1 MRPPSPA
8 SLPVFS
14 IQDSP
19 FEDAPLDHSRY
30 LPSRTQTWHPKTLS
44 PSRSQRSRP
53 PEAPKALATGPNT
66 SELFGESWPSSSGTP
81 SPPSTTEGQV
91 GASPPPTLVDSGES
105 VVAKYIN
112 RFRQAQPTSREERQ
126 PAGPTA
132 ADFWWLR
139 PESPDPSSQLAAG
152 TCYGPIHCR
161 PKPLLINAPSRGSS
175 WPPSKIN
182 WGFSAGASEPEG
194 RPNTAVPT
202 LAKVVSASRAKAVA
216 PLQEMKQSLNTWNSS
231 LLDLETLS
239 LQSRAARLLKRS
251 KASISSSSS
260 LSPSDA
266 STSSFPVSSDG
277 LSPFS
282 MTFTPDPSKGS
293 DPKAQGRNE
302 GHAGEDHDA
311 GKSEKTFL
319 EEVLSKWRLDDE
331 ATPAPARIPASGPL
345 SSQAPLRPEDDIL
358 YQWRQRRKLER
369 ARGGQG
375 DGTWVLPRTPAPTT
389 PVPAPVSLQAP
400 PAPAETPGS
409 LGTQPNCIPLWASV
423 ARPGPLEAF
432 YMERPPIPPGFS
444 PHIFWGPSPQG
455 FFWAPQSGLWV
466 PLRAMP
472 PTPSSP
478 APPGPAPVA
487 PAPVPRAPAPAACT
501 LPPPAAP
508 QDPPTPAPSCPA
520 QPQRQGPKPR
530 SSRAPRQESA
540 GTVTAADE
548 GPGPQLRGA
557 LGQIVSA
564 RLFPDALEDTPPHP
578 GGPPLP
584 QAEPL
589 KVKATHPQTK
599 VTPPGSEVTPPQSGT
614 RFPKAQTPPRR
625 SKAEARKAKATLP
638 LEAWEPRKDGDT
650 PVAAPGNLPPQAPPP
665 PAEEAAASLEAP
677 PTSFGAGPPGAV
689 ATPPPAA
696 GPAPSAD
703 LLGLAARLLE
713 AAEESDGSEF
723 QDDPVL
729 QLLRVQRAELRW
741 QKRKVD
747 AQLSLLLEHTEDP
760 GTWSPPTGSP
770 PRSPGRRLRRE
781 GAPPETRRR

>member
-1 MRPPSPA
+1 MGVLVHLFQESMGIVIWSALLSPTPNPDSTH
-8 SLPVFS
+8 SLPAGGSAGQLHSPLAVCQFS
-14 IQDSP
+14 PSKT
-19 FEDAPLDHSRY
+19 APLRM
-30 LPSRTQTWHPKTLS
+30 LPWITAATCHP
-44 PSRSQRSRP
+44 
-53 PEAPKALATGPNT
+53 GPR
-66 SELFGESWPSSSGTP
+66 LGT
-81 SPPSTTEGQV
+81 PSTTEGQV

-139 PESPDPSSQLAAG
+139 PESPDPSSQLA
-152 TCYGPIHCR
+152 
-161 PKPLLINAPSRGSS
+161 
-175 WPPSKIN
+175 
-182 WGFSAGASEPEG
+182 AGASEPEG

-466 PLRAMP
+466 PLGAMP

-564 RLFPDALEDTPPHP
+564 RLFLDALEDTPPHP

-599 VTPPGSEVTPPQSGT
+599 VTPPGSEVTPPQSGS

-729 QLLRVQRAELRW
+729 QLLRVQRAKLRW
-741 QKRKVD
+741 QKRWPSPGSATPLSQSHPPPQTRPEPLRPWLFCRKVD

>member
-1 MRPPSPA
+1 
-8 SLPVFS
+8 
-14 IQDSP
+14 
-19 FEDAPLDHSRY
+19 
-30 LPSRTQTWHPKTLS
+30 
-44 PSRSQRSRP
+44 
-53 PEAPKALATGPNT
+53 
-66 SELFGESWPSSSGTP
+66 
-81 SPPSTTEGQV
+81 
-91 GASPPPTLVDSGES
+91 
-105 VVAKYIN
+105 
-112 RFRQAQPTSREERQ
+112 
-126 PAGPTA
+126 
-132 ADFWWLR
+132 
-139 PESPDPSSQLAAG
+139 
-152 TCYGPIHCR
+152 
-161 PKPLLINAPSRGSS
+161 
-175 WPPSKIN
+175 
-182 WGFSAGASEPEG
+182 
-194 RPNTAVPT
+194 
-202 LAKVVSASRAKAVA
+202 
-216 PLQEMKQSLNTWNSS
+216 
-231 LLDLETLS
+231 
-239 LQSRAARLLKRS
+239 
-251 KASISSSSS
+251 
-260 LSPSDA
+260 
-266 STSSFPVSSDG
+266 
-277 LSPFS
+277 
-282 MTFTPDPSKGS
+282 
-293 DPKAQGRNE
+293 
-302 GHAGEDHDA
+302 
-311 GKSEKTFL
+311 
-319 EEVLSKWRLDDE
+319 
-331 ATPAPARIPASGPL
+331 
-345 SSQAPLRPEDDIL
+345 
-358 YQWRQRRKLER
+358 
-369 ARGGQG
+369 
-375 DGTWVLPRTPAPTT
+375 
-389 PVPAPVSLQAP
+389 
-400 PAPAETPGS
+400 
-409 LGTQPNCIPLWASV
+409 
-423 ARPGPLEAF
+423 
-432 YMERPPIPPGFS
+432 MERPPIPPGFS

-466 PLRAMP
+466 PLGAMP

-564 RLFPDALEDTPPHP
+564 RLFLDALEDTPPHP

-599 VTPPGSEVTPPQSGT
+599 VTPPGSEVTPPQSGS

-729 QLLRVQRAELRW
+729 QLLRVQRAKLRW
-741 QKRKVD
+741 QKRWPSPGSATPLSQSHPPPQTRPEPLRPWLFCRKVD

>member
-1 MRPPSPA
+1 MGVLVHLFQESMGIVIWSALLSPTPNPDSTH
-8 SLPVFS
+8 SLPAGGSAGQLHSPLAVCQFS
-14 IQDSP
+14 PSKT
-19 FEDAPLDHSRY
+19 APLRM
-30 LPSRTQTWHPKTLS
+30 LPWITAATCHP
-44 PSRSQRSRP
+44 
-53 PEAPKALATGPNT
+53 GPR
-66 SELFGESWPSSSGTP
+66 LGTP
-81 SPPSTTEGQV
+81 R
-91 GASPPPTLVDSGES
+91 
-105 VVAKYIN
+105 YIN

-139 PESPDPSSQLAAG
+139 PESPDPSSQLA
-152 TCYGPIHCR
+152 
-161 PKPLLINAPSRGSS
+161 
-175 WPPSKIN
+175 
-182 WGFSAGASEPEG
+182 AGASEPEG

-466 PLRAMP
+466 PLGAMP

-487 PAPVPRAPAPAACT
+487 PAPVPPAPAPAACT

-599 VTPPGSEVTPPQSGT
+599 VTPPGSEVTPPQSGS

-741 QKRKVD
+741 QKRWPSPGSATPLSQSHPPPQTRPEPLRPWLFCRKVD

>member
-1 MRPPSPA
+1 MGVLVHLFQESMGIVIWSALLSPTPNPDSTH
-8 SLPVFS
+8 SLPAGGSAGQLHSPLAVCQFS
-14 IQDSP
+14 PSKT
-19 FEDAPLDHSRY
+19 APLRM
-30 LPSRTQTWHPKTLS
+30 LPWITAATCHP
-44 PSRSQRSRP
+44 
-53 PEAPKALATGPNT
+53 GPR
-66 SELFGESWPSSSGTP
+66 LGT
-81 SPPSTTEGQV
+81 PSTTEGQV

-139 PESPDPSSQLAAG
+139 PESPDPSSQLA
-152 TCYGPIHCR
+152 
-161 PKPLLINAPSRGSS
+161 
-175 WPPSKIN
+175 
-182 WGFSAGASEPEG
+182 AGASEPEG

-466 PLRAMP
+466 PLGAMP

-487 PAPVPRAPAPAACT
+487 PAPVPPAPAPAACT

-599 VTPPGSEVTPPQSGT
+599 VTPPGSEVTPPQSGS

-741 QKRKVD
+741 QKRWPSPGSATPLSQSHPPPQTRPEPLRPWLFCRKVD

>member
-1 MRPPSPA
+1 MDR

-139 PESPDPSSQLAAG
+139 PESPDPSSQLA
-152 TCYGPIHCR
+152 
-161 PKPLLINAPSRGSS
+161 
-175 WPPSKIN
+175 
-182 WGFSAGASEPEG
+182 AGASEPEG

-466 PLRAMP
+466 PLGAMP

-564 RLFPDALEDTPPHP
+564 RLFLDALEDTPPHP

-599 VTPPGSEVTPPQSGT
+599 VTPPGSEVTPPQSGS

-729 QLLRVQRAELRW
+729 QLLRVQRAKLRW
-741 QKRKVD
+741 QKRWPSPGSATPLSQSHPPPQTRPEPLRPWLFCRKVD

>member
-1 MRPPSPA
+1 M
-8 SLPVFS
+8 LPW
-14 IQDSP
+14 IT
-19 FEDAPLDHSRY
+19 AA
-30 LPSRTQTWHPKTLS
+30 TCHP
-44 PSRSQRSRP
+44 
-53 PEAPKALATGPNT
+53 GPR
-66 SELFGESWPSSSGTP
+66 LGT
-81 SPPSTTEGQV
+81 PSTTEGQV

-152 TCYGPIHCR
+152 
-161 PKPLLINAPSRGSS
+161 
-175 WPPSKIN
+175 
-182 WGFSAGASEPEG
+182 ASEPEG

-239 LQSRAARLLKRS
+239 LQSRAARLLKRGCLSCPHLPPHSHSPRPRPQPLRPLSPRFCFLPYS

-266 STSSFPVSSDG
+266 SSSSFPVSSDG

-331 ATPAPARIPASGPL
+331 ATPAPARIPASGPV

-400 PAPAETPGS
+400 PAPAETLGS

-423 ARPGPLEAF
+423 ARPGALEAF

-455 FFWAPQSGLWV
+455 FFWAPQPGLWV
-466 PLRAMP
+466 PLGAMP

-478 APPGPAPVA
+478 APPVPAPVA
-487 PAPVPRAPAPAACT
+487 PAPVPPAPAPAACT

-578 GGPPLP
+578 EGPPLP

-599 VTPPGSEVTPPQSGT
+599 VTPPGSEVTPPQSGS

-638 LEAWEPRKDGDT
+638 LEAWEPGKDGDA
-650 PVAAPGNLPPQAPPP
+650 PLAVPGNLPPQAPPP

-677 PTSFGAGPPGAV
+677 PTSLGAGPPGAV
-689 ATPPPAA
+689 ATPPPAE

-729 QLLRVQRAELRW
+729 QLLRVQRAELRR

-770 PRSPGRRLRRE
+770 PRSPGRRLQRRE

>member
-1 MRPPSPA
+1 MRAFVPYTGVTPQPSLSSPH
-8 SLPVFS
+8 SL
-14 IQDSP
+14 
-19 FEDAPLDHSRY
+19 
-30 LPSRTQTWHPKTLS
+30 
-44 PSRSQRSRP
+44 SRP

-126 PAGPTA
+126 PA
-132 ADFWWLR
+132 
-139 PESPDPSSQLAAG
+139 
-152 TCYGPIHCR
+152 
-161 PKPLLINAPSRGSS
+161 
-175 WPPSKIN
+175 
-182 WGFSAGASEPEG
+182 AGASEPEG

-251 KASISSSSS
+251 
-260 LSPSDA
+260 PSDA

-293 DPKAQGRNE
+293 DPKAQ
-302 GHAGEDHDA
+302 
-311 GKSEKTFL
+311 
-319 EEVLSKWRLDDE
+319 

-389 PVPAPVSLQAP
+389 PAP

-466 PLRAMP
+466 PLGAMP

-564 RLFPDALEDTPPHP
+564 RLFLDALEDTPPHP

-599 VTPPGSEVTPPQSGT
+599 VTPPGSEVTPPQSGS
-614 RFPKAQTPPRR
+614 RFP
-625 SKAEARKAKATLP
+625 
-638 LEAWEPRKDGDT
+638 KDGDT

-729 QLLRVQRAELRW
+729 QLLRVQRAKLRW
-741 QKRKVD
+741 QKRW
-747 AQLSLLLEHTEDP
+747 P
-760 GTWSPPTGSP
+760 
-770 PRSPGRRLRRE
+770 SPGSATPLSQKADRLGLALRQAQSCS
-781 GAPPETRRR
+781 GIAG